1 MKFFGYIAIVVH
13 ILLFIAGSELSV
25 FSQQYKTIHISKDI
39 ELIKL
44 SEHAYV
50 HVSYA
55 TLPKFGRFGSNG
67 LIYADQGKAY
77 LFDTPVNDSLTRAL
91 VNWITDS
98 LKLQL
103 IGFVP
108 NHWHDDCMGG
118 LGYLQ
123 SQGIASY
130 ANQKT
135 IDMAKSKGLPVPAHG
150 FKDSLTLKLNDKPV
164 CCYYLGGGHTPDNI
178 VVWIPAENILF
189 AGCMCKELA
198 ATNLGNLADSDVKAW
213 PATMNK
219 VIVKFPTAKIVIP
232 GHGQVGGT
240 ALLQHTSELLKK

>member
-1 MKFFGYIAIVVH
+1 MKHLTFVLLTLVLLTTGSTLSGYAQRY
-13 ILLFIAGSELSV
+13 A
-25 FSQQYKTIHISKDI
+25 TIRLSKDLEI
-39 ELIKL
+39 IKL
-44 SEHAYV
+44 SGHAYV

-67 LIYADQGKAY
+67 LIYADHGKAY
-77 LFDTPVNDSLTRAL
+77 LFDTPVTDSLSKAL
-91 VNWITDS
+91 VTWITDS
-98 LKLQL
+98 LKLQVV
-103 IGFVP
+103 GFVP

-130 ANQKT
+130 ANQMT

-150 FKDSLTLKLNDKPV
+150 FKDSLVLKLNDKHV
-164 CCYYLGGGHTPDNI
+164 CCYYLGGGHTADNI

-198 ATNLGNLADSDVKAW
+198 ATNLGNLADSDMKAW
-213 PATMNK
+213 PTTMNK

-232 GHGQVGGT
+232 GHGQVGST